1 MPSSTRIVRHAP
13 WLLAVLLTTCMPSSA
28 AAPTPVPVPSPSTTP
43 TARGSSSPALT
54 STPPPTSDPR
64 ATTPAIPPP
73 SATVRPSPTVRPT
86 PRPDPASALVALPK
100 LSVKIRYADSIRYY
114 SIRGRNPDQ
123 IVESIRANGPP
134 GDHPA
139 FPGHQDIMATTTP
152 DYAGLV
158 FLQRIGDDACRI
170 SAVTGKATY
179 RVQLPRMIGPSKLPA
194 ALLTWWKAMLEHTRW
209 HEEQHILI
217 SQRWIS
223 TLKKRIVGKPCGDAN
238 RIIAR
243 WTNDLSAAQL
253 AFDRKDTSWAAPVY
267 RGPWTW

>member
-1 MPSSTRIVRHAP
+1 
-13 WLLAVLLTTCMPSSA
+13 
-28 AAPTPVPVPSPSTTP
+28 
-43 TARGSSSPALT
+43 
-54 STPPPTSDPR
+54 
-64 ATTPAIPPP
+64 
-73 SATVRPSPTVRPT
+73 
-86 PRPDPASALVALPK
+86 VA
-100 LSVKIRYADSIRYY
+100 IRYADSIRYY
-114 SIRGRNPDQ
+114 GIRGRNPEQ
-123 IVESIRANGPP
+123 IVDSIRAHGPP

-139 FPGHQDIMATTTP
+139 FPGHQDIMASTTP
-152 DYAGLV
+152 DYTGLV
-158 FLQRIGDDACRI
+158 FLQRIADAACRV

-179 RVQLPRMIGPSKLPA
+179 RVLLPRMIGPSKLPA

-243 WTNDLSAAQL
+243 WTRDLGAAQL
-253 AFDRKDTSWAAPVY
+253 AFDRKDTTWAAPAY